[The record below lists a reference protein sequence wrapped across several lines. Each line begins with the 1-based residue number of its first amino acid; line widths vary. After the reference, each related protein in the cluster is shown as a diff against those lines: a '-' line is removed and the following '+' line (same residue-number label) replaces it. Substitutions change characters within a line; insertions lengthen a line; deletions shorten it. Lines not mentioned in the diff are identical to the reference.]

1 MTQSRA
7 RTRPTEPDSQAFA
20 LAARYAHPYLM
31 IARKGL
37 QAGILHEK
45 G

>member
-1 MTQSRA
+1 MTRSRA
-7 RTRPTEPDSQAFA
+7 STRPKEPDSQAFA

-31 IARKGL
+31 IARKRL
-37 QAGILHEK
+37 QAGSLHEK